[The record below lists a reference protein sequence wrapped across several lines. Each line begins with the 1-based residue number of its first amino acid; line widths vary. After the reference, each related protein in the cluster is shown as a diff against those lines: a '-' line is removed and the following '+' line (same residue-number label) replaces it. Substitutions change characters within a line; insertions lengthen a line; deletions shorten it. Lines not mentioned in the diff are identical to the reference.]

1 MFSEIWSFLVKGGIM
16 MIPLMLSS
24 VLALAVIIERA
35 VVLRRKRILDPEVV
49 ILVGSAST
57 SAEVEAVFKKLE
69 KKDGPFL
76 NILRVCLANRGKDK
90 ASVKEAIL
98 DAGRQEMR
106 YLEKYLAVLETIA
119 GVAPLLG
126 LLGTVLGMMKIF
138 DVIVTSGLGQ
148 TQLLSRGISEALITT
163 VVGLFIAIPALVA
176 YNYFTHK
183 VEGFVLEIEKYSS
196 HILEKLER
204 KDSGKP
210 VRS

>member
-1 MFSEIWSFLVKGGIM
+1 MLSEIWSFLVKGGIM
-16 MIPLMLSS
+16 MIPLLLSS

-49 ILVGSAST
+49 ILVENAET
-57 SAEVEAVFKKLE
+57 PAEVETVFNRLE
-69 KKDGPFL
+69 KKNGPFL
-76 NILRVCLANRGKDK
+76 NILRVCLANRGKDR
-90 ASVKEAIL
+90 ASIKEAIL

-106 YLEKYLAVLETIA
+106 YLERYLAVLETIA

-183 VEGFVLEIEKYSS
+183 VEDFVLEIEKYSS
-196 HILEKLER
+196 SLMEKLEG
-204 KDSGKP
+204 KISGRP